1 METRK
6 FVLGFMF
13 DEARELVLLI
23 RKTKPASIAGQLN
36 GIGGKVEPNET
47 FEDAMVREFEEEV
60 GIRTTKDDWEHC
72 LFFTG
77 NDSSVGRFAISVYRT
92 FGDPYRYRRMEKE
105 VPSVWMVD
113 ALPTHTIVNNLKW
126 MLPMLADRR
135 VIFPLAI
142 EQS

>member
-1 METRK
+1 MDTRK

-13 DEARELVLLI
+13 DEDRESVLLI

-60 GIRTTKDDWEHC
+60 GIHTSKDDWEHC

-77 NDSSVGRFAISVYRT
+77 NDSSFGRFAISVYRT